1 MLFLAQIIGSIA
13 VSFWVVSIQVKE
25 RKNVLLFQSVANFL
39 YFVEYFLLGA
49 FSASLMNLVS
59 TCRCFM
65 FAKVDNKKSFCFLLL
80 FVFLILF
87 IGVFTYDG
95 VLSLIPIVISVFYT
109 LSSFNSNA
117 KWNRFC
123 VLFLAFVWIYYNFK
137 VEAYISILGNLME
150 IVSGILALVR
160 FKD

>member
-1 MLFLAQIIGSIA
+1 MYS
-13 VSFWVVSIQVKE
+13 SFNPESLDTSFISSLSY
-25 RKNVLLFQSVANFL
+25 NLIPN
-39 YFVEYFLLGA
+39 
-49 FSASLMNLVS
+49 FSASNFPMYLPPEPYSLAIVIIM
-59 TCRCFM
+59 
-65 FAKVDNKKSFCFLLL
+65 FLLL

-160 FKD
+160 FKE